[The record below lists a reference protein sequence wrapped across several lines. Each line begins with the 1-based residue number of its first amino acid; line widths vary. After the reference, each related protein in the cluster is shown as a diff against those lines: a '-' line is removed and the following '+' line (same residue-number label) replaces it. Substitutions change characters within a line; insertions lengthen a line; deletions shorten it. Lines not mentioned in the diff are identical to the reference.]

1 MVRLTAGIPDT
12 VGTAN
17 CTDCIRCQ
25 SMSITHFSQ
34 DCESP
39 DIIDASQLQ
48 FLGYAADNP
57 DFFRPR
63 IHIKVII
70 R

>member
-12 VGTAN
+12 VGTAS

-25 SMSITHFSQ
+25 SMSITHLSQ